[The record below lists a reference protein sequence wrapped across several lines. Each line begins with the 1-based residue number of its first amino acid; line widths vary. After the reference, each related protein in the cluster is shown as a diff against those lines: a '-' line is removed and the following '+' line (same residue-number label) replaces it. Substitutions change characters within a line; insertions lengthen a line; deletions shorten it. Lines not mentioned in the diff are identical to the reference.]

1 MQFLNNDIIYYS
13 FVINKKK
20 DIQTLCEKVMWNKQ
34 LLHFGLNHI
43 RPILVK

>member
-20 DIQTLCEKVMWNKQ
+20 KIS
-34 LLHFGLNHI
+34 
-43 RPILVK
+43 RPTWPYVKK

>member
-20 DIQTLCEKVMWNKQ
+20 DIQTYLALCEKVMWNK
-34 LLHFGLNHI
+34 
-43 RPILVK
+43 